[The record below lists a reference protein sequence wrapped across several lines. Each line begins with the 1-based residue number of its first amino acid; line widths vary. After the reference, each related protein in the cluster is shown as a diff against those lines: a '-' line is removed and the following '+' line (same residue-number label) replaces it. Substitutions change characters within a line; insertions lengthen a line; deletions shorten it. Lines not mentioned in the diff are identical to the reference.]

1 MIGSD
6 SKTVLIIEDEKAI
19 ADIIAAYLEK
29 EGFVVSWAKDGAEG
43 LSKFRSQSPD
53 LIVLDLMLPFI
64 SGEKVIA
71 SIRQASDLPVIML
84 TAKSSENDIVT
95 GLDLGADDYLPKP
108 FSPKELVARVK
119 ALLRRFEALKSSR
132 VLRVLLGQLVIDL
145 ERKEVSRQ
153 GELVK
158 LTKNEYAILE
168 ALALHKQRTF
178 SREEL
183 IAAAFG
189 EDYQGFDRT
198 IDSHVKNLRK
208 KLAAGGDS
216 SEYVETVHGIGYRIG
231 GRFI

>member
-1 MIGSD
+1 MANEARTIL
-6 SKTVLIIEDEKAI
+6 VVEDEKAI
-19 ADIIAAYLEK
+19 ADIISAYLEK
-29 EGFVVSWAKDGAEG
+29 EGFTVSWAKDGAEG
-43 LSKFRSQSPD
+43 MSKFRSKSPD
-53 LIVLDLMLPFI
+53 LVVLDLMLPFI

-71 SIRQASDLPVIML
+71 SIREMSSLPVIML
-84 TAKSSENDIVT
+84 TAKSSESDIVT

-119 ALLRRFEALKSSR
+119 ALLRRFDALKPSR
-132 VLRVLLGQLVIDL
+132 IQRMSLGDLVLDF

-158 LTKNEYAILE
+158 LTKYEYAILE

-183 IAAAFG
+183 IEAAFG

-198 IDSHVKNLRK
+198 IDSHVKNLRR

-216 SEYVETVHGIGYRIG
+216 SEYIETVHGIGYRIG

>member
-1 MIGSD
+1 MITEG
-6 SKTVLIIEDEKAI
+6 KAILVIEDEKAI
-19 ADIIAAYLEK
+19 ADIVTAYLEK
-29 EGFVVSWAKDGAEG
+29 DGFSVSWAKDGAEG
-43 LSKFRSQSPD
+43 LSKYRAQSPD

-71 SIRQASDLPVIML
+71 AIRETSSVPVIML
-84 TAKSSENDIVT
+84 TAKTSEGDIVA
-95 GLDLGADDYLPKP
+95 GLDHGADDYIPKP

-119 ALLRRFEALKSSR
+119 ALLRRFDALKSSR
-132 VLRVLLGQLVIDL
+132 VERMALGQLLIDL

-153 GELVK
+153 GEIIK
-158 LTKNEYAILE
+158 LTKYEYAVLE
-168 ALALHKQRTF
+168 TLALHKQRTF

-183 IAAAFG
+183 ITAAFG

>member
-1 MIGSD
+1 MGQEK
-6 SKTVLIIEDEKAI
+6 KTILVIEDEKDI

-29 EGFVVSWAKDGAEG
+29 DGFAVSWAKDGAEG
-43 LSKFRSQSPD
+43 ISKFRTLSPD

-64 SGEKVIA
+64 SGEKVLA
-71 SIRQASDLPVIML
+71 GIRETSAIPVIML
-84 TAKSSENDIVT
+84 TAKSSENDIIS

-108 FSPKELVARVK
+108 FSPKELVARVR
-119 ALLRRFEALKSSR
+119 ALLRRYEALKPSR
-132 VLRVLLGQLVIDL
+132 VKQLVLGQLMIDL

-153 GELVK
+153 GELIR

-189 EDYQGFDRT
+189 DEYQGFDRT

-208 KLAAGGDS
+208 KLAAGGDG